1 MSLLFHGDYTKGTQ
15 VLQHLGIFRKQLS
28 HDWGQVE
35 SVQNARASDPVRG
48 PNAGRDEV
56 RIMMTDPI
64 DVVRT
69 ALLQA
74 LIIAVP
80 ILGSGLFVGLLVSLF
95 QSVTQIQEQTL
106 TFVPKIIVMILVAIV
121 LLGWI
126 SVRLGDFAYEMFTGL

>member
-1 MSLLFHGDYTKGTQ
+1 
-15 VLQHLGIFRKQLS
+15 
-28 HDWGQVE
+28 
-35 SVQNARASDPVRG
+35 
-48 PNAGRDEV
+48 
-56 RIMMTDPI
+56 MMTDPI

-80 ILGSGLFVGLLVSLF
+80 ILGSGLVVGLMVSLF

-106 TFVPKIIVMILVAIV
+106 TFVPKIIVMILVAVV

>member
-1 MSLLFHGDYTKGTQ
+1 
-15 VLQHLGIFRKQLS
+15 
-28 HDWGQVE
+28 
-35 SVQNARASDPVRG
+35 
-48 PNAGRDEV
+48 
-56 RIMMTDPI
+56 MMTDPI
-64 DVVRT
+64 DVVRS

-80 ILGSGLFVGLLVSLF
+80 ILGAGLIVGLLVSLF

>member
-1 MSLLFHGDYTKGTQ
+1 
-15 VLQHLGIFRKQLS
+15 
-28 HDWGQVE
+28 
-35 SVQNARASDPVRG
+35 
-48 PNAGRDEV
+48 
-56 RIMMTDPI
+56 MMTDPI

-106 TFVPKIIVMILVAIV
+106 TFVPKIIVMILVAVV

>member
-1 MSLLFHGDYTKGTQ
+1 
-15 VLQHLGIFRKQLS
+15 
-28 HDWGQVE
+28 
-35 SVQNARASDPVRG
+35 
-48 PNAGRDEV
+48 
-56 RIMMTDPI
+56 MMTDPI

-80 ILGSGLFVGLLVSLF
+80 ILGAGLIVGLMVSLF

-106 TFVPKIIVMILVAIV
+106 TFVPKIIVMILVAMV

>member
-1 MSLLFHGDYTKGTQ
+1 
-15 VLQHLGIFRKQLS
+15 
-28 HDWGQVE
+28 
-35 SVQNARASDPVRG
+35 
-48 PNAGRDEV
+48 
-56 RIMMTDPI
+56 MTDPI

-106 TFVPKIIVMILVAIV
+106 TFVPKIIVMILVAVV

>member
-1 MSLLFHGDYTKGTQ
+1 
-15 VLQHLGIFRKQLS
+15 
-28 HDWGQVE
+28 
-35 SVQNARASDPVRG
+35 
-48 PNAGRDEV
+48 
-56 RIMMTDPI
+56 MTDPI
-64 DVVRT
+64 DVVRG

-106 TFVPKIIVMILVAIV
+106 TFVPKIIVMILVAVV